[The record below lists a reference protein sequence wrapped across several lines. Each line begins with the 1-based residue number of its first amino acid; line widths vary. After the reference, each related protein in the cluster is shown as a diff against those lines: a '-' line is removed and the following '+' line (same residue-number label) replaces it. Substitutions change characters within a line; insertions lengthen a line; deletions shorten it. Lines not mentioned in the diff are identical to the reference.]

1 MVELGASQMN
11 GEEGLQLRF
20 ATREVAEA
28 CRSRL
33 IEKLPSS
40 EPIWIISR
48 DVQVHDYLTFTD
60 SASAEVIR

>member
-1 MVELGASQMN
+1 
-11 GEEGLQLRF
+11 LRF
-20 ATREVAEA
+20 ATREEAEA

-48 DVQVHDYLTFTD
+48 DVHVHDYLSLTD
-60 SASAEVIR
+60 SASAEAR